1 MATHSSC
8 HNFDD
13 EEVVISAQEKL
24 LDALEECETATCFL
38 NASHKLITNQLKTL
52 LPRVFVQDPL
62 VIEYAVTPLLKEDG
76 PLVEIDVVSKLMF
89 AMGKISLETY
99 ADIGLFN
106 QMHEYVIQQSE
117 KIHFTDDVVYD
128 FISNQSSLT
137 KAEGSLYLDSI
148 NQLKFSSFD
157 SFSKTRYE
165 SLIKTVLKLSCENLL
180 ENVEKEILN

>member
-1 MATHSSC
+1 MRKLDITVQ
-8 HNFDD
+8 
-13 EEVVISAQEKL
+13 EEL
-24 LDALEECETATCFL
+24 LDALEECDNATCFIK
-38 NASHKLITNQLKTL
+38 ASYKLINSKLKQL

-99 ADIGLFN
+99 ADIGLFE
-106 QMHEYVIQQSE
+106 QMHGFVIKQPNAIQ
-117 KIHFTDDVVYD
+117 FDDDMIYD
-128 FISNQSSLT
+128 FICNQSTFS
-137 KAEGSLYLDSI
+137 KAENNIYLDSV

-157 SFSKTRYE
+157 AFSKARYE

-180 ENVEKEILN
+180 ETVEKEILS